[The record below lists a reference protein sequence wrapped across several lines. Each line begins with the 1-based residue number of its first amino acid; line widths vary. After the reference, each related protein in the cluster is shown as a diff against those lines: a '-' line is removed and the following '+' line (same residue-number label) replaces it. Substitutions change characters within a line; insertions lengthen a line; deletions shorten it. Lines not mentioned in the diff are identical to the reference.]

1 MDNNFSGRLGIQQR
15 VLPAYRAPFFDILAQ
30 ACQGGLSVFA
40 GQPQSGESI
49 QVATQLQGAEY
60 FPARNWHI
68 GKITSVFYLCW
79 QGGLLRWL
87 ETWQPDALIMEA
99 NPRYPNSR
107 LAARWMHL
115 RQRPVLGWGLGVSG
129 GSDRLETLR
138 APGRSRFLSLFDG
151 MLAYSRRGA
160 EEYRR
165 AGFPAECVFVSPN
178 AAAPRPAAP
187 PPPKAPVFSQR
198 PGVLFVGRLQA
209 RKRIDLL
216 LQACAAL
223 PEEIQPDLTL
233 IGEGPS
239 LGDFQALAQAVYPR
253 ARFMGALRGAELQ
266 SYFARADLFVL
277 PGTGGLAVQEAMA
290 HGLPVIV
297 AEGDGTQEDL
307 VRPANGWL
315 VPPGELSPLVE
326 ALRQALSDAARLRRM
341 GLESYRIV
349 AEEANLERMVEAFVQ
364 AVRAAQ
370 TQATRLR
377 ETVHE

>member
-1 MDNNFSGRLGIQQR
+1 
-15 VLPAYRAPFFDILAQ
+15 
-30 ACQGGLSVFA
+30 
-40 GQPQSGESI
+40 
-49 QVATQLQGAEY
+49 
-60 FPARNWHI
+60 
-68 GKITSVFYLCW
+68 
-79 QGGLLRWL
+79 
-87 ETWQPDALIMEA
+87 
-99 NPRYPNSR
+99 
-107 LAARWMHL
+107 
-115 RQRPVLGWGLGVSG
+115 
-129 GSDRLETLR
+129 
-138 APGRSRFLSLFDG
+138 
-151 MLAYSRRGA
+151 
-160 EEYRR
+160 
-165 AGFPAECVFVSPN
+165 
-178 AAAPRPAAP
+178 
-187 PPPKAPVFSQR
+187 VFSQR